1 MLRAYVLH
9 ENDAWVEPLRAAFAA
24 EDVPYEEWFLAEGT
38 VDLAAVPPEG
48 VFYNRMSASSFTRD
62 HRFGPD
68 YAAVVLARLERHGRR
83 IVNDS
88 RALRLEISKA
98 AQYPALNAAGIR
110 TPRTIAAVGRKSL
123 AEAAAQFGDGPVIL
137 KPNRGGKGH
146 GVQLFA
152 TRASLLAHVESDAF
166 ELPIDGV
173 SLLQEYIKAP
183 EPFITR
189 AEFIGGRFFY
199 AVRVNTEQGF
209 ELCPADQCAPGDAF
223 CPTTTAAAPAPRFN
237 IIDGIDP
244 SLRRRYENFLAA
256 NGIGIAGIEFIVDA
270 HGAVYTYDVNT
281 NTNYNPDAEA
291 RAGRFGM
298 RAVARYLGEELR
310 RINQPI
316 TALAALAAV

>member
-1 MLRAYVLH
+1 MARAYVLH
-9 ENDAWVEPLRAAFAA
+9 ENDVWVEPLRAAFAA
-24 EDVPYEEWFLAEGT
+24 EGTPYEEWFLSEGT
-38 VDLAAVPPEG
+38 VDLGSVPPEG
-48 VFYNRMSASSFTRD
+48 VFYNRMSASSYTRD
-62 HRFGPD
+62 HRFGPE
-68 YAAVVLARLERHGRR
+68 YTAIVLAWLERHGRR
-83 IVNDS
+83 VVNDS

-110 TPRTIAAVGRKSL
+110 TPRTIAAVGRK
-123 AEAAAQFGDGPVIL
+123 AVIEAAGQFGAGPVIL

-152 TRASLLAHVESDAF
+152 TSASLTAHVESEAF
-166 ELPIDGV
+166 EAPVDGV
-173 SLLQEYIKAP
+173 SLVQEYIKAP

-209 ELCPADQCAPGDAF
+209 ELCPADQCAAGDLF
-223 CPTTTAAAPAPRFN
+223 CPTTGAPAPRFH
-237 IIDGIDP
+237 IIDGIDS

-270 HGAVYTYDVNT
+270 HGTVYTYDVNT
-281 NTNYNPDAEA
+281 NTNYNPEAEA

-298 RAVARYLGEELR
+298 RAIARHLGDELR
-310 RINQPI
+310 RINPPV

>member
-1 MLRAYVLH
+1 MARVYVLH
-9 ENDAWVEPLRAAFAA
+9 ENDAWVEPLRDAFAA
-24 EDVPYEEWFLAEGT
+24 QDIPYEEWFLSEGT
-38 VDLAAVPPEG
+38 VDLASVPPEG
-48 VFYNRMSASSFTRD
+48 VFYNRMSASSYTRD
-62 HRFGPD
+62 HRFGPE
-68 YAAVVLARLERHGRR
+68 YTAVVLAWLEQHGRR
-83 IVNDS
+83 VVNDT

-110 TPRTIAAVGRKSL
+110 TPRSIVAVGRK
-123 AEAAAQFGDGPVIL
+123 AIVEAAGRFGDGPVIL

-146 GVQLFA
+146 GVQLFPTA
-152 TRASLLAHVESDAF
+152 AALVAHAGSDRF
-166 ELPIDGV
+166 EPPVDGV
-173 SLLQEYIKAP
+173 SVLQEYIKAP

-189 AEFIGGRFFY
+189 AEFIGGKFFY

-223 CPTTTAAAPAPRFN
+223 CPTTTAPAPRFN

-244 SLRRRYENFLAA
+244 ALRRRYESFLAA

-270 HGAVYTYDVNT
+270 GGTVYTYDVNT

-298 RAVARYLGEELR
+298 RAVAHYLGEELS
-310 RINQPI
+310 RINPPV
-316 TALAALAAV
+316 TALAALATV